1 MTNKIYCL
9 SYSVFTFP
17 ARNNDAL
24 SAPAQGN
31 RGQSLLIGKAHGLTS
46 QLQTLMDNQHPTH
59 SHPFLG
65 LGQSPARRAQ
75 AGDALLLPGG
85 KQHLKDILQRA
96 VDEFWRKTKKKNPA
110 ARVAQGW
117 LAFRK
122 CLVVCSSCGASS
134 TTNSLTEWQQL
145 YWQANSIKATATNKV
160 AGSARRITN
169 MESCLCF
176 PKCPRPSL
184 SLCMRGKGMNELGSD
199 DGN

>member
-1 MTNKIYCL
+1 
-9 SYSVFTFP
+9 
-17 ARNNDAL
+17 
-24 SAPAQGN
+24 
-31 RGQSLLIGKAHGLTS
+31 
-46 QLQTLMDNQHPTH
+46 MDNQHPIH

-65 LGQSPARRAQ
+65 LGHSLAREAQ
-75 AGDALLLPGG
+75 AGDALLAPRWETTPKGYFTACYGWVLG
-85 KQHLKDILQRA
+85 
-96 VDEFWRKTKKKNPA
+96 ESKKKPNPP

-117 LAFRK
+117 LASGKR
-122 CLVVCSSCGASS
+122 LVVCSSCGASS

-145 YWQANSIKATATNKV
+145 YWQPNSIKATATNKV